1 MSARRNAALLTVM
14 TALSLTAATVTAL
27 PSARAAN
34 TVLCTGYAAC
44 NAAGYTSHGYNDT
57 TNQTMYWRS
66 YAGHNCTNYAAY
78 VESTVFGVGNPPGL
92 MGNAVDWAAN
102 AAAYGM
108 GSVDTNPTVGSVA
121 WWNGTAGMGSS
132 GHVAIVEAVGSGSVT
147 VSEDNWGGDFHW
159 RTYATSGI
167 SGFIHFT
174 GQRAAAVPSPTP
186 TPTPVPAPSPS
197 PAPAPP
203 TVTSFA
209 PSPVDLYA
217 LHANGTASGNGELT
231 VVPAGLGYGRTTA
244 PIATALGPTSTTDW
258 TFLISPYA
266 GDNQPDLWAIRLRG
280 GASGRVE
287 VHVLSAVSGYRNF
300 LAHIATALPSIPT
313 GFDPQVQLAS
323 YAGDGQPDLF
333 LVLDHNTGSGRVE
346 VHVLSAASGYQT
358 FSAHIATALGE
369 PAAGQTWQYLVGD
382 ARGWGNLVAVLT
394 GGSSGSGRTEVHV
407 LTQASYYQAFASHA
421 ATPFSLGLNGSW
433 SLGWAGAGAAPN
445 LYLLLRVGSRQT
457 VELHALTGSSG
468 YGQISTQVATSLPAV
483 SAAGWEL
490 ALG

>member
-1 MSARRNAALLTVM
+1 MLTLL
-14 TALSLTAATVTAL
+14 TALSLSAATLTAL
-27 PSARAAN
+27 PSAKAAS

-66 YAGHNCTNYAAY
+66 YAGHNCTNYAAF
-78 VESTVFGVGNPPGL
+78 VESTVYGVGNPPGL

-108 GSVDTNPTVGSVA
+108 GSVDANPTVGSVA

-132 GHVAIVEAVGSGSVT
+132 GHVAIVEAVNGNGTVT
-147 VSEDNWGGDFHW
+147 VSEDNWGGNFYW
-159 RTYATSGI
+159 RTYAVSGI

-174 GQRAAAVPSPTP
+174 GQRAANVPSPTP
-186 TPTPVPAPSPS
+186 TPTPTPTPS
-197 PAPAPP
+197 PAPPP
-203 TVTSFA
+203 ATSFT

-217 LHANGTASGNGELT
+217 VHANGTASGAGELT
-231 VVPAGLGYGRTTA
+231 VVPAGLGYGRATA
-244 PIATALGPTSTTDW
+244 PAVTSLAPTSTADW
-258 TFLISPYA
+258 TFLVAPYA

-287 VHVLSAVSGYRNF
+287 VHVLSATSGYRSY
-300 LAHIATALPSIPT
+300 LAHIATALPAIPAT
-313 GFDPQVQLAS
+313 SDPQVQLGS
-323 YAGDGQPDLF
+323 YAGDGQQDLF
-333 LVLDHNTGSGRVE
+333 LMIDRNTGSGRVE

-358 FSAHIATALGE
+358 FSAHIATGLGE
-369 PAAGQTWQYLVGD
+369 PASGQTWQYLVGD
-382 ARGWGNLVAVLT
+382 ARGYGNLVAVLT

-407 LTQASYYQAFASHA
+407 LTQASYYQAFSSHA

-433 SLGWAGAGAAPN
+433 SLGWAGAGATPN

-457 VELHALTGSSG
+457 VELHALSGASG
-468 YGQISTQVATSLPAV
+468 YGQISAQVATSLPAV
-483 SAAGWEL
+483 AAAGWEL